1 MINQV
6 MESLLSAEI
15 PPILWNKDADSF
27 KDIRL
32 TQYAGENRLLFK
44 LPNGTTIIRNAGSIK
59 WKWQSK
65 QPIFNRLT
73 DKNIVF
79 FASGVAEWLI
89 LDWLGFDYIVLPSDS
104 KKNSIAEFKEKLK
117 DKAVVILPDNDQ
129 SGSFQ
134 KVIDS
139 VKSNLSNSYVF
150 TAYFYKDK
158 DFRDYCRRVLSDKP
172 DSFKDKES
180 FIESLFYNIWIL
192 VGGSE
197 ATDDNIIEDALFN
210 KIKGASLPLLPE
222 SKLASKIDNKD
233 HIIIFYDPSVKEYAI
248 FDNNGLKYNK
258 KEKVLEYVKNMY
270 FKNES
275 LKEAEKKARLL
286 IHNCPVYETIL
297 DTKLLFG
304 ISDDNYYFNIFE
316 PTEVISFNVSERYD
330 IDIDYIKTRFP
341 YHYTLLSNLFN
352 STERLEYFLNWLSY
366 ILNTGYKTRNCIVL
380 TGVQGSGKGVLY
392 DYIIRPAF
400 GDKYCEKL
408 LRRDI
413 KSNFTGLLHNKLF
426 VVVDEM
432 DKRSSYEI
440 LDKIKSYITDT
451 SITIERKGI
460 DSFTTEN
467 KFNMM
472 IFSNSTVPVKVE
484 QSNRRF
490 SVFRSDVQIKDVI
503 DPNLLI
509 EGLKSE
515 SLSFEFLKFIKSL
528 RYSEKYAETLFT
540 TQEGEVAKEGSL
552 SEIESICNKL
562 KEARWDELIN
572 DYPEAEEA
580 IELIKEETEK
590 YNGFA
595 LTATVYLL
603 FNKIFDEREWKKI
616 RKNLYLYLGKAV
628 QKRLTGEE
636 RGCCYKI
643 IDEKESINMI
653 RPGIRH
659 KIVEEMQYL

>member
-27 KDIRL
+27 KGISL
-32 TQYAGENRLLFK
+32 TQYAGKNRLLFTV
-44 LPNGTTIIRNAGSIK
+44 PNRSTIIRNAGSIK
-59 WKWQSK
+59 WKWQGK

-129 SGSFQ
+129 SGSF
-134 KVIDS
+134 KGVVETLKTTTLKD
-139 VKSNLSNSYVF
+139 SYVF
-150 TAYFYKDK
+150 AADFYDDK
-158 DFRDYCRRVLSDKP
+158 DFRDYCRRVLSKP
-172 DSFKDKES
+172 DSFKDKDA
-180 FIESLFYNIWIL
+180 FIESLFYNIW
-192 VGGSE
+192 VCAGGSE
-197 ATDDNIIEDALFN
+197 ATDDNITEDALFN

-222 SKLASKIDNKD
+222 SKLVSKIDNKY

-366 ILNTGYKTRNCIVL
+366 ILNTCKKTRNCIVL

-562 KEARWDELIN
+562 KEGRWNELIN

-580 IELIKEETEK
+580 IELIKEETKK

-595 LTATVYLL
+595 LTATVSLL
-603 FNKIFDEREWKKI
+603 FNKIFDEREFKKI
-616 RKNLYLYLGKAV
+616 RKKLYLYLGKAV

-643 IDEKESINMI
+643 IDEKESISMI

>member
-1 MINQV
+1 MQG
-6 MESLLSAEI
+6 
-15 PPILWNKDADSF
+15 K
-27 KDIRL
+27 
-32 TQYAGENRLLFK
+32 NRLLFN

-59 WKWQSK
+59 WKWQGK

-134 KVIDS
+134 NVIDS

-150 TAYFYKDK
+150 TADFYKDK
-158 DFRDYCRRVLSDKP
+158 DFRDYCRRVLSEDTN
-172 DSFKDKES
+172 SFDKES

-197 ATDDNIIEDALFN
+197 ATDNNITEHSLFN
-210 KIKGASLPLLPE
+210 KIKEASLPLLSE
-222 SKLASKIDNKD
+222 SKSANP
-233 HIIIFYDPSVKEYAI
+233 IIFYDQSVKEYAI
-248 FDNNGLKYNK
+248 FDDNLCYFK
-258 KEKVLEYVKNMY
+258 KDKVTEYVKNTLY
-270 FKNES
+270 KHES
-275 LKEAEKKARLL
+275 LKEANKKARNFL
-286 IHNCPVYETIL
+286 HSCPNYKIIL
-297 DTKLLFG
+297 DTTLPFG
-304 ISDDNYYFNIFE
+304 VVKNGDQFNIFE

-330 IDIDYIKTRFP
+330 IDVDYIKTGFP

-352 STERLEYFLNWLSY
+352 DAARLEYFLNWLSY
-366 ILNTGYKTRNCIVL
+366 AFNEARKSRNCIVL
-380 TGVQGSGKGVLY
+380 TGSQGTGKGLLY
-392 DYIIRPAF
+392 DYVIKPAL
-400 GDKYCEKL
+400 GEKYCVKL
-408 LRRDI
+408 LTHNI

-426 VVVDEM
+426 VAIDETE
-432 DKRSSYEI
+432 KRSSYEI
-440 LDKIKSYITDT
+440 LDKIKSYVTDT
-451 SITIERKGI
+451 TITIERKGI
-460 DSFTTEN
+460 DAVTTAN

-490 SVFRSDVQIKDVI
+490 SVFKSDVPIKNII
-503 DPNLLI
+503 DTNLLI

-515 SLSFEFLKFIKSL
+515 SLEFLKFIKSL
-528 RYSEKYAETLFT
+528 KYSKKYAETLFT

-562 KEARWDELIN
+562 KEGRWNELIN

-580 IELIKEETEK
+580 IELIKEETVK

-595 LTATVYLL
+595 LTATVSLL
-603 FNKIFDEREWKKI
+603 FNKIFDERESKKI
-616 RKNLYLYLGKAV
+616 WRKLYLYLGKAV

-643 IDEKESINMI
+643 IDKKESISTI

-659 KIVEEMQYL
+659 KIVEEIQYL

>member
-1 MINQV
+1 MQG
-6 MESLLSAEI
+6 
-15 PPILWNKDADSF
+15 K
-27 KDIRL
+27 
-32 TQYAGENRLLFK
+32 NRLLFN

-59 WKWQSK
+59 WKWQGK

-129 SGSFQ
+129 SGSF
-134 KVIDS
+134 KGVVETLKTTTLKD
-139 VKSNLSNSYVF
+139 SYVF
-150 TAYFYKDK
+150 AADFYDDK
-158 DFRDYCRRVLSDKP
+158 DFRDYCRRVLSKP
-172 DSFKDKES
+172 DSFKDKEP
-180 FIESLFYNIWIL
+180 FIESLFYNIWISA
-192 VGGSE
+192 GGSE
-197 ATDDNIIEDALFN
+197 ATDDNITEDALFN

-222 SKLASKIDNKD
+222 SKLVSKIDNKD

-275 LKEAEKKARLL
+275 LKEAEKKARLR

-297 DTKLLFG
+297 DTKLPFG

-330 IDIDYIKTRFP
+330 IDIDYIKTRFL

-352 STERLEYFLNWLSY
+352 SIERLEYFLNWLSY
-366 ILNTGYKTRNCIVL
+366 ILNTSYKTRNCIVL

-503 DPNLLI
+503 DTNLLI

-528 RYSEKYAETLFT
+528 RYSKKYAETLFT
-540 TQEGEVAKEGSL
+540 TQEGEIAKEGSL

-562 KEARWDELIN
+562 KEGSWDELIN
-572 DYPEAEEA
+572 EYPEAEEA
-580 IELIKEETEK
+580 IELIKKETEK

-595 LTATVYLL
+595 LTATVALL
-603 FNKIFDEREWKKI
+603 FNKIFDEREFKKI
-616 RKNLYLYLGKAV
+616 RKKLYLYLGKAV
-628 QKRLTGEE
+628 QKRLMGEE

-643 IDEKESINMI
+643 IDEKESISTI

>member
-27 KDIRL
+27 KGISL
-32 TQYAGENRLLFK
+32 TQYAGKNRLLFTV
-44 LPNGTTIIRNAGSIK
+44 PNRSTIIRNAGSIK
-59 WKWQSK
+59 WKWQGK

-129 SGSFQ
+129 SGSF
-134 KVIDS
+134 KGVVETLKTTTLKD
-139 VKSNLSNSYVF
+139 SYVF
-150 TAYFYKDK
+150 AADFYDDK
-158 DFRDYCRRVLSDKP
+158 DFRDYCRRVLSKP
-172 DSFKDKES
+172 DSFKDKDA
-180 FIESLFYNIWIL
+180 FIESLFYNIW
-192 VGGSE
+192 VCAGGSE
-197 ATDDNIIEDALFN
+197 ATDDNITEDALFN

-222 SKLASKIDNKD
+222 SKLVSKIDNKY

-366 ILNTGYKTRNCIVL
+366 ILNTCKKTRNCIVL

-503 DPNLLI
+503 DTNLLI

-528 RYSEKYAETLFT
+528 RYSKKYAETLFT

-562 KEARWDELIN
+562 KEGRWNELIN

-580 IELIKEETEK
+580 IELIKKETEK

-595 LTATVYLL
+595 LTATVSLL
-603 FNKIFDEREWKKI
+603 FNKIFDEREFKKI
-616 RKNLYLYLGKAV
+616 RKKLYLYLGKAV

-643 IDEKESINMI
+643 IDEKESISTI

>member
-6 MESLLSAEI
+6 VEKLLSAEI
-15 PPILWNKDADSF
+15 PPILWDKNADSF
-27 KDIRL
+27 KGIRL
-32 TQYAGENRLLFK
+32 TQYAGENRLLFN

-59 WKWQSK
+59 WKWQGK

-79 FASGVAEWLI
+79 FASGVAEWLT

-117 DKAVVILPDNDQ
+117 DKSVVILPDNDQ

-150 TAYFYKDK
+150 TAYFYKEK
-158 DFRDYCRRVLSDKP
+158 DFRDYCRRVLSEP

-180 FIESLFYNIWIL
+180 FIESLSYNIWIL
-192 VGGSE
+192 AGGSE
-197 ATDDNIIEDALFN
+197 ATDDNITEDALFN

-222 SKLASKIDNKD
+222 SKSAVKISTKNP
-233 HIIIFYDPSVKEYAI
+233 IIFYDPIVKEYAI
-248 FDNNGLKYNK
+248 FDDDLCYLKK
-258 KEKVLEYVKNMY
+258 DRVTEYIKNTLY
-270 FKNES
+270 KHKS
-275 LKEAEKKARLL
+275 LKEASKQARNFL
-286 IHNCPVYETIL
+286 HSCPNYKIIL
-297 DTKLLFG
+297 DTTLPFG
-304 ISDDNYYFNIFE
+304 VVNGDQFNIFE

-330 IDIDYIKTRFP
+330 IDIDYIKTRFL

-352 STERLEYFLNWLSY
+352 SIERLEYFLNWLSY
-366 ILNTGYKTRNCIVL
+366 ILNTSYKTRNCIVL

-503 DPNLLI
+503 DTNLLI

-528 RYSEKYAETLFT
+528 RYSKKYAETLFT
-540 TQEGEVAKEGSL
+540 TQEGEIAKEGSL

-562 KEARWDELIN
+562 KEGSWDELIN
-572 DYPEAEEA
+572 EYPEAEEA
-580 IELIKEETEK
+580 IELIKKETEK

-595 LTATVYLL
+595 LTATVSLL
-603 FNKIFDEREWKKI
+603 FNKIFDEREFKKI
-616 RKNLYLYLGKAV
+616 RKKLYLYLGKAV
-628 QKRLTGEE
+628 QKRLMGEE

-643 IDEKESINMI
+643 IDEKESISTI